1 MKINILDYKIENR
14 KRKMSYLVNFDN
26 MLWNEPSKGIRTKIF
41 VNGNQQIRLVEFS
54 EGFTE
59 RDWCIK
65 GHTGYVLN
73 GEFSID
79 YNGFLEKYK
88 MGDIIYIPKGEQAKH
103 KTILAKGEKVTLIL
117 FEIIE

>member
-1 MKINILDYKIENR
+1 MKINMLDYKIGNR

-41 VNGNQQIRLVEFS
+41 ISGNQQIRLVEFS

-59 RDWCIK
+59 QDWCIK

-88 MGDIIYIPKGEQAKH
+88 EEYISMKANGTAVKFWQLEEARERAAAIK
-103 KTILAKGEKVTLIL
+103 
-117 FEIIE
+117 